1 MPVIEVDRLHKRY
14 GARGAVHDVSFA
26 VEEGEIFGI
35 LGPNGAGKTTAVG
48 CIEGLRSPDGGSIS
62 VLGLDPRRAA
72 TGCGRCWA
80 SSCRPVSC
88 RTGCAWGRPCSVRVV
103 LPGARGR
110 RRARGPGL
118 MVAVGLL
125 GLDGPFPRRPRGF
138 AATFVA
144 GTSAVFAIG
153 LLIAALVPRAKPS
166 KFLLPDVVVQIGS
179 WTGEGPVPLQLAALV
194 AIALVATGAAARL
207 FRWE

>member
-1 MPVIEVDRLHKRY
+1 
-14 GARGAVHDVSFA
+14 
-26 VEEGEIFGI
+26 
-35 LGPNGAGKTTAVG
+35 
-48 CIEGLRSPDGGSIS
+48 
-62 VLGLDPRRAA
+62 
-72 TGCGRCWA
+72 
-80 SSCRPVSC
+80 
-88 RTGCAWGRPCSVRVV
+88 
-103 LPGARGR
+103 
-110 RRARGPGL
+110 

-166 KFLLPDVVVQIGS
+166 KFLLPDVVVRIGS